1 MQVIDGLGQA
11 SVPWKVPAEVA
22 MEGFQMPGLMLVLSV
37 AAVLLGA
44 CATPADTPGAYGRY
58 PEYTLGRV

>member
-1 MQVIDGLGQA
+1 MRVIDGLGQA
-11 SVPWKVPAEVA
+11 SVPWKIPAEVA
-22 MEGFQMPGLMLVLSV
+22 VEGRQMPGLILALSV

>member
-1 MQVIDGLGQA
+1 MRVIDGLGQA
-11 SVPWKVPAEVA
+11 SVSLKIPAEVA
-22 MEGFQMPGLMLVLSV
+22 VEGLQMPGLILVLFA

-44 CATPADTPGAYGRY
+44 CATPADAPGAYGRY

>member
-1 MQVIDGLGQA
+1 MRVIDGPGQP
-11 SVPWKVPAEVA
+11 SVSWKIPAEVA
-22 MEGFQMPGLMLVLSV
+22 VEGFQMPGLMLVLSV

-58 PEYTLGRV
+58 PEYTLGRI

>member
-1 MQVIDGLGQA
+1 
-11 SVPWKVPAEVA
+11 
-22 MEGFQMPGLMLVLSV
+22 MPGLILVLFA

-44 CATPADTPGAYGRY
+44 CATPADAPGADGRY